1 MVALQYKLSEQLG
14 VDTLTTKQKTMKK
27 QLLFFSVL
35 FSVTGGINAQVEK
48 EKQLPSVGLGAGI
61 TTFFG
66 DYKHGSS
73 VSAFSRIRGGYNL
86 TVEQRI
92 GKYIG
97 VSLNGVYGKLADSE
111 TGKIRNLNFQT
122 QIIQA
127 DLNLVVHFDNDLIFQ
142 RGSIFAPYISAGFGY
157 LMFDSYTDAKDKNGI
172 TYNYWSDGTIRD
184 IAETD
189 TGVANII
196 HRDYKYETKLTD
208 STTNYARNSFAI
220 PIGGGVK
227 LKISDKLA
235 VSLGGTYYLT
245 MTDWIDN
252 VKSGG
257 NDRYFYGSVS
267 LHYQFG
273 KPYDDSD
280 PVYKKVDFSSLDKMD
295 TDGDGVNDGNDRCPG
310 TPKGVKVDGRGC
322 PEDSDQD
329 GVPDYR
335 DKELLTK
342 KGALVD
348 ENGVTLTDAMIGE
361 RQAKYDSLATERS
374 QLFNEN
380 PSLAFL
386 KDVEAKT
393 INNRKTN
400 SVPNKFKPAD
410 KNNDGYISADEIT
423 MAIDGFFEGDS
434 DFTAER
440 LNELIDYFFEQ

>member
-1 MVALQYKLSEQLG
+1 MV
-14 VDTLTTKQKTMKK
+14 VDTLKTTKHNTMKK
-27 QLLFFSVL
+27 QLLIFLTL
-35 FSVTGGINAQVEK
+35 FSVAGSINAQVEK
-48 EKQLPSVGLGAGI
+48 QKEMPSVGLGAGI

-66 DYKHGSS
+66 DYKHGAD

-92 GKYIG
+92 GNLIG
-97 VSLNGVYGKLADSE
+97 VSLNGVYGKIADSE
-111 TGKIRNLNFQT
+111 IGKTRNLNFQS

-127 DLNLVVHFDNDLIFQ
+127 DLNLVLHLDNNFIFK
-142 RGSIFAPYISAGFGY
+142 RGAIFAPYIYAGFGY
-157 LMFDSYTDAKDKNGI
+157 MMFDSYTDLKDKNGKA
-172 TYNYWSDGTIRD
+172 YFYWTDGTIRD
-184 IAETD
+184 ISETD
-189 TGVANII
+189 TGTANII
-196 HRDYKYETKLTD
+196 HRDYKYESKLVD
-208 STTNYARNSFAI
+208 STTNYPRNTFAI

-227 LKISDKLA
+227 LQVSEKLSI
-235 VSLGGTYYLT
+235 SLGGTYYLT

-252 VKSGG
+252 VKQGG

-273 KPYDDSD
+273 KAYDDSD
-280 PVYKKVDFSSLDKMD
+280 PIYKKVDFASLDKMD
-295 TDGDGVNDGNDRCPG
+295 TDGDGIADGNDRCPG
-310 TPKGVKVDGRGC
+310 TPKGVKVDSKGC
-322 PEDSDQD
+322 PEDADQD

-335 DKELLTK
+335 DKEPLTK

-348 ENGVTLTDAMIGE
+348 ENGVTLTDKIIEE
-361 RQAKYDSLATERS
+361 RQARFDSLATERS

-386 KDVEAKT
+386 KDIESKSLE
-393 INNRKTN
+393 NRRTS
-400 SVPNKFKPAD
+400 SVPSKFRAAD

-423 MAIDGFFEGDS
+423 QAIDSFFEGDS

>member
-1 MVALQYKLSEQLG
+1 
-14 VDTLTTKQKTMKK
+14 MKK
-27 QLLFFSVL
+27 HLFIFSVL
-35 FSVTGGINAQVEK
+35 FSFVGSINSQVEK
-48 EKQLPSVGLGAGI
+48 QKQMPSVGLGAGI

-66 DYKHGSS
+66 DYKHGSA
-73 VSAFSRIRGGYNL
+73 VSAFSRIRGGYSL

-97 VSLNGVYGKLADSE
+97 VSVNGIYGKLADSE
-111 TGKIRNLNFQT
+111 IGKTRNLNFQT

-127 DLNLVVHFDNDLIFQ
+127 DLNLVVHFDNDLVFQ
-142 RGSIFAPYISAGFGY
+142 RGSIFAPYINAGFGY
-157 LMFDSYTDAKDKNGI
+157 FMFDSYTDLKDKDGKA
-172 TYNYWSDGTIRD
+172 YNYWSDGTIRD

-189 TGVANII
+189 TGTSTIL
-196 HRDYKYETKLTD
+196 HRDYKYESKLVD

-235 VSLGGTYYLT
+235 VSLGGTYYML
-245 MTDWIDN
+245 MTDWVDN
-252 VKSGG
+252 LKSGK
-257 NDRYFYGSVS
+257 NDNYFYGNVS

-280 PVYKKVDFSSLDKMD
+280 PIYRKVDFASLDKMD
-295 TDGDGVNDGNDRCPG
+295 TDGDGVNDGDDRCPG
-310 TPKGVKVDGRGC
+310 TPKGVKVDGKGC
-322 PEDSDQD
+322 PDDSDQD

-335 DKELLTK
+335 DKEPLTK
-342 KGALVD
+342 KNALVD
-348 ENGVTLTDAMIGE
+348 ENGVTLTDAIIGE

-393 INNRKTN
+393 LENRKTS
-400 SVPNKFKPAD
+400 SVPYKFKAAD
-410 KNNDGYISADEIT
+410 KNNDGYISAEEIT

-434 DFTAER
+434 DFTAEK
-440 LNELIDYFFEQ
+440 LNDLIDYFFEQ